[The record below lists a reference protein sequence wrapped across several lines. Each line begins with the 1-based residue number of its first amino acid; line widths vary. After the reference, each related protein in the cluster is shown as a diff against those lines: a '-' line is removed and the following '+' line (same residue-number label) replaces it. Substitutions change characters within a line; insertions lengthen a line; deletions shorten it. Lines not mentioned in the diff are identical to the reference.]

1 MPDGA
6 EADFTP
12 GTLLVLTKLVGT
24 GLTPLT
30 VRVQTICAT
39 YDYAQYRGTLE
50 RLMHE
55 YLDIWGILYDAEEFE
70 DLMDLLAGELI
81 DDAGS
86 CDSTIDAL
94 SVIYR
99 WGADQDIKI
108 GGPDSFTLH
117 LYRSEGMHQPVFV
130 EPSESEEEEET

>member
-12 GTLLVLTKLVGT
+12 GTLLVLTKLAGT
-24 GLTPLT
+24 GLTPVT

-55 YLDIWGILYDAEEFE
+55 YLDVWGILYDAEEFE

-81 DDAGS
+81 DDAGA
-86 CDSTIDAL
+86 CDSTI
-94 SVIYR
+94 SVHSIVQK
-99 WGADQDIKI
+99 WGDDNEIKT
-108 GGPDSFTLH
+108 GCPDSFILH

-130 EPSESEEEEET
+130 EPPESEEEEET